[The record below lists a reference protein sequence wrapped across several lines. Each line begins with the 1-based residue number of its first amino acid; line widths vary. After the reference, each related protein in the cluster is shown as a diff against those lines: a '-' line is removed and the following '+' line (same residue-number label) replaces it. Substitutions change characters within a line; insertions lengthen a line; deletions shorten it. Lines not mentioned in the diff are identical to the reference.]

1 MNLFQLLR
9 NNKPL
14 PEALTADSL
23 ARQAR
28 MAEKLA
34 IIKAEMGEKYILH
47 PKHKVTK
54 LAKPKGY

>member
-1 MNLFQLLR
+1 MNLYQLLR
-9 NNKPL
+9 KNKPL
-14 PEALTADSL
+14 PETLTADSL

-54 LAKPKGY
+54 LDKPKGY

>member
-1 MNLFQLLR
+1 MNILKLLR
-9 NNKPL
+9 NNNAL
-14 PEALTADSL
+14 PDTLTADSL

-47 PKHKVTK
+47 PSHKVTK
-54 LAKPKGY
+54 LDQPKGY

>member
-14 PEALTADSL
+14 PETLTADSL

-34 IIKAEMGEKYILH
+34 IIKAEMGESYILH
-47 PKHKVTK
+47 PKHKVNK
-54 LAKPKGY
+54 LDKPKGY